1 LKILIILHRDEL
13 IFYEELFGVQ
23 FGDSNDNTQ
32 ANRSSDQTFT
42 LYSQAD
48 SLEEEPQIMIDAIKI
63 K

>member
-1 LKILIILHRDEL
+1 MKILIILHRDEL

-23 FGDSNDNTQ
+23 FEDSNDNTQ